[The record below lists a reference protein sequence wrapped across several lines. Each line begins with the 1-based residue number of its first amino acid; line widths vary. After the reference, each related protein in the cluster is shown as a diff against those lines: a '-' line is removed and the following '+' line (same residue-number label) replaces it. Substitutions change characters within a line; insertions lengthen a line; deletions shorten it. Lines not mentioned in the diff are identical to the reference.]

1 MGDTLLSISVP
12 SGSGPGDTLTVQA
25 PDGRQLQIVIPPG
38 VYAGM
43 SLQVAVPAA
52 AAAAEPPKKQATSL
66 GGSLK
71 TTAQRASAAHARN
84 SSAFAAAPATAF
96 GGGGGGGELYE
107 RATARSSWDPLAS
120 IRAKRGADVSNDP
133 LGDLLAGDTFLIPPI
148 YSGAPSYFL
157 LQSQLAR
164 ITRYGQGQRRVEAI
178 NKVFG
183 LVVCEH
189 VGRKRNRSQF
199 RFSEL

>member
-1 MGDTLLSISVP
+1 MCIGFFVWICVDLCGFVWIRICEQSKS
-12 SGSGPGDTLTVQA
+12 
-25 PDGRQLQIVIPPG
+25 
-38 VYAGM
+38 AGM

-148 YSGAPSYFL
+148 YSGEPSYFL
-157 LQSQLAR
+157 LP
-164 ITRYGQGQRRVEAI
+164 TRPTSYFLPSPAPVS
-178 NKVFG
+178 V
-183 LVVCEH
+183 LTDDVCH
-189 VGRKRNRSQF
+189 R
-199 RFSEL
+199 